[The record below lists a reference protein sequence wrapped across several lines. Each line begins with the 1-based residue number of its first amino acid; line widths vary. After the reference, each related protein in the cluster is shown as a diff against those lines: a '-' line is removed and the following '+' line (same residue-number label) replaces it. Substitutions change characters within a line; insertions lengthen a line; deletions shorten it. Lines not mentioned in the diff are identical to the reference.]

1 MRSIIQGW
9 PVRTKKMGGDIQGK
23 GGIEINQLCLRTN
36 RMKTT
41 PNIKGAVNKMNHFET
56 VTQAARLRSSPP

>member
-1 MRSIIQGW
+1 
-9 PVRTKKMGGDIQGK
+9 MGGDIQGK
-23 GGIEINQLCLRTN
+23 GGNEINQLCLRTN

-41 PNIKGAVNKMNHFET
+41 PNIKGAVNKRNHFQT